1 MVGRYNEC
9 IKLRHDGCEDNQQ
22 QDAHFPTTD
31 EREIGARAAARVFNS
46 TEIIVMAVAA
56 SNKMLLSSSIEAVA
70 ASRRPSGCARVVH
83 APKMLLRL
91 AVLAILPTAA
101 TGMAATDICPRLP
114 PPIQSANSNTITLA
128 LG

>member
-1 MVGRYNEC
+1 
-9 IKLRHDGCEDNQQ
+9 
-22 QDAHFPTTD
+22 
-31 EREIGARAAARVFNS
+31 
-46 TEIIVMAVAA
+46 MAVAA
-56 SNKMLLSSSIEAVA
+56 SNKM
-70 ASRRPSGCARVVH
+70 
-83 APKMLLRL
+83 LRL